1 MLALPMTTHK
11 IFAQNQRDVDDF
23 GFDKV
28 EIDTCKYKLIDILP
42 WKDGNVAY
50 HCEIGE

>member
-1 MLALPMTTHK
+1 MSNTFGNQIK
-11 IFAQNQRDVDDF
+11 IIAEMKKDADDF

-28 EIDTCKYKLIDILP
+28 EINTCKYKLIDILP